1 MKCEIKYVQPGSILF
16 SSVPVLLFLVGL
28 VAGLATFV
36 FFPNATT
43 APMAFPDKMMAVG
56 VFSLIYMVAFLA
68 LFTVCAIVY
77 NLLTAGLGLNGIK
90 VQLDELPEPGVD
102 EEDA

>member
-1 MKCEIKYVQPGSILF
+1 MKCEIKYIQPGSVLF
-16 SSVPVLLFLVGL
+16 SSVPVLLFLIGL

-36 FFPNATT
+36 FVPNPVTG
-43 APMAFPDKMMAVG
+43 PMAFPDKMVAVG
-56 VFSLIYMVAFLA
+56 VFSLLYMVSFLA

-77 NLLTAGLGLNGIK
+77 NLLTAGLGLSGIK

-102 EEDA
+102 EEGA